1 MKSFPLFILL
11 FFTPLAYAK
20 QLTGIA
26 LDHQAAILQTG
37 TNFQFSAT
45 CTYSDD
51 STDDCSGVGGAT
63 WSTSRTSALTVSNTG
78 LATWVKSPA
87 AGVYDYGY
95 VIVAAGTLNDRATV
109 YGQHVGDTWYQY
121 PSPDYRNYSTLN
133 VAIGSTVTIGSGVE
147 VNRTDTSVTG
157 EPFQNSCNWSSSDP
171 TKATVDRH
179 GQVTGLAAGTVTITC
194 GRAGN
199 GVFGYSSMNGWQAPG
214 NIITL
219 NVVTGGTGNKTWYVR
234 PDGGSIYNASTSP
247 AGSCDGRSNLPAI
260 GAKAHHCAVDNL
272 RDLWADGVTSY
283 QEQWVISG
291 GDT

>member
-121 PSPDYRNYSTLN
+121 PTPDYRNCLLY
-133 VAIGSTVTIGSGVE
+133 
-147 VNRTDTSVTG
+147 TSDAADDLL
-157 EPFQNSCNWSSSDP
+157 C
-171 TKATVDRH
+171 VD
-179 GQVTGLAAGTVTITC
+179 
-194 GRAGN
+194 
-199 GVFGYSSMNGWQAPG
+199 
-214 NIITL
+214 
-219 NVVTGGTGNKTWYVR
+219 
-234 PDGGSIYNASTSP
+234 
-247 AGSCDGRSNLPAI
+247 
-260 GAKAHHCAVDNL
+260 
-272 RDLWADGVTSY
+272 
-283 QEQWVISG
+283 
-291 GDT
+291 